1 MNRQIRGYQRVL
13 LMKKLLQEY
22 HMMLNH
28 HEQMYQSNFRFSQRT
43 CYTHTHAR
51 TIAYYYNALNLLL
64 LPKSFGLAI
73 MTVKKCHIT

>member
-1 MNRQIRGYQRVL
+1 MKRQIRGYQRVL

-28 HEQMYQSNFRFSQRT
+28 HEQTDLTFAFHSVLVKY
-43 CYTHTHAR
+43 THAR